1 MINQPKSIG
10 EVLPFKLGER
20 KLEARWEAEEARRLE
35 DSKRVTPAVLG
46 EFERLAHIPKD
57 FYGTG
62 FNNFDAEFNHQKRIL
77 KKTIEFA
84 KRGKWVIFSGNMN
97 GIGKTRLA
105 VDSLKYAYL
114 FGGRVDWQ
122 GIYQRGYPERYRFY
136 SVRRLIMALQ
146 TAGITKANL
155 FNSVINRRGLILD
168 EMGGEDEV
176 RDGFQ
181 SRVVLEEIISGAY
194 DSRYNKVL
202 LITTPLP
209 KSKFFDRYDGRIID
223 RLGERAEIIELTGK
237 SFRLSREE

>member
-1 MINQPKSIG
+1 
-10 EVLPFKLGER
+10 
-20 KLEARWEAEEARRLE
+20 
-35 DSKRVTPAVLG
+35 
-46 EFERLAHIPKD
+46 
-57 FYGTG
+57 
-62 FNNFDAEFNHQKRIL
+62 
-77 KKTIEFA
+77 
-84 KRGKWVIFSGNMN
+84 
-97 GIGKTRLA
+97 
-105 VDSLKYAYL
+105 
-114 FGGRVDWQ
+114 
-122 GIYQRGYPERYRFY
+122 
-136 SVRRLIMALQ
+136 MALQ
-146 TAGITKANL
+146 TAGITQVNL